1 MQFTKIKYYK
11 AIFLLIVFSMNSVV
25 SFACSFSNLFHS
37 FHHHKTIAVAEHKHA
52 DKHHHNKNESAKHQH
67 NNVTDHL
74 HDNNSQKPED
84 DNCCSNKV
92 VEIEKVEK
100 AVSRTIAAPEVIFL
114 TSLFV
119 SYTELYLS
127 RQDTDILQNHT
138 RWRNPAT
145 IPDLRIVIQSFQ
157 I

>member
-11 AIFLLIVFSMNSVV
+11 ALILLIVFSMNSVV

-37 FHHHKTIAVAEHKHA
+37 LHHHTDAAVTEHNHGA
-52 DKHHHNKNESAKHQH
+52 NHHNTKNESAKHQH
-67 NNVTDHL
+67 NNVAEHH
-74 HDNNSQKPED
+74 HDTGSQKSED
-84 DNCCSNKV
+84 DNCCSTKV
-92 VEIEKVEK
+92 IEIEKVEK
-100 AVSRTIAAPEVIFL
+100 AVSRTITAPEVIFL

-127 RQDTDILQNHT
+127 RQDTDILQHHT